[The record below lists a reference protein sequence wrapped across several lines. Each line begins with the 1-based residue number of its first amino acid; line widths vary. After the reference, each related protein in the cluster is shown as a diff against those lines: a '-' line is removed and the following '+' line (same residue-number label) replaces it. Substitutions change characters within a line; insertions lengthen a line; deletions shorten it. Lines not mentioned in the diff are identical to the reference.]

1 MASITTWSRLEP
13 TVRSEDL
20 ADSLQARVHDPLWL
34 LARQWQLG
42 ELAGE
47 DAGTPAVARL
57 EAEVAHIDRYKAGP
71 ADGEAP
77 VRPLDDRSEPLEA
90 VVERGNGNARG
101 AANVQAGLHLHRM
114 LRAAGLADVVPAFA
128 VYVREPAGGSGTLG
142 LLASRVP
149 DAAALREDLHGLGPG
164 GALPSRLAIPAART
178 GAVRDVLLVW
188 RGWFDALVSVVAAP
202 AEDAWNP
209 ERLEYEFSIGARLGG
224 EQVTLHAAGY
234 QGGRLDWHDF
244 DLAAD
249 ATLESNGESHRIVRT
264 VIPAPVGYG
273 GMPAA
278 RFWELEDGRIDF
290 SGFDGAADDL
300 VGLLLV
306 EFALVYGND
315 WFLIPVDLP
324 VGSLARIDALLVD
337 DAFGV
342 RTRVLPAGRAD
353 SGPHAWRMF
362 TPAPDAGGALL
373 FLPPALA
380 SSLDGPVRERVLLA
394 RDEIANLAWAIEEIV
409 ERSDGGT
416 ERREDDDVVGD
427 VPDPP
432 PEGADLV
439 YRTTS
444 PVPARWIP
452 LAPAGDGN
460 GAAHQLEVRALLR
473 RVDGSLAPVLPRGA
487 LVQAGLRIHDE
498 ELGREGLRI
507 ERAFQ
512 FARWRGGR
520 SVAWSAH
527 RREIGRGAAY
537 GGLFFDRTV
546 GRERPPSA

>member
-1 MASITTWSRLEP
+1 
-13 TVRSEDL
+13 
-20 ADSLQARVHDPLWL
+20 
-34 LARQWQLG
+34 
-42 ELAGE
+42 
-47 DAGTPAVARL
+47 
-57 EAEVAHIDRYKAGP
+57 
-71 ADGEAP
+71 
-77 VRPLDDRSEPLEA
+77 
-90 VVERGNGNARG
+90 
-101 AANVQAGLHLHRM
+101 
-114 LRAAGLADVVPAFA
+114 
-128 VYVREPAGGSGTLG
+128 
-142 LLASRVP
+142 
-149 DAAALREDLHGLGPG
+149 
-164 GALPSRLAIPAART
+164 
-178 GAVRDVLLVW
+178 
-188 RGWFDALVSVVAAP
+188 
-202 AEDAWNP
+202 
-209 ERLEYEFSIGARLGG
+209 
-224 EQVTLHAAGY
+224 
-234 QGGRLDWHDF
+234 
-244 DLAAD
+244 
-249 ATLESNGESHRIVRT
+249 
-264 VIPAPVGYG
+264 
-273 GMPAA
+273 
-278 RFWELEDGRIDF
+278 
-290 SGFDGAADDL
+290 
-300 VGLLLV
+300 
-306 EFALVYGND
+306 
-315 WFLIPVDLP
+315 
-324 VGSLARIDALLVD
+324 
-337 DAFGV
+337 
-342 RTRVLPAGRAD
+342 
-353 SGPHAWRMF
+353 MF
-362 TPAPDAGGALL
+362 TPAQDAGSALL

-409 ERSDGGT
+409 ERPDGGT